1 MIALVGGTPIITSS
15 LQTVE
20 LLITHMMK
28 NLTHLA
34 GSPRMS
40 LKKKKKKKMYHSLGC
55 KVEDGASLYSV
66 VLLGHRPKIMETL
79 SLAPHANGVASLED
93 LLAGLNNV

>member
-1 MIALVGGTPIITSS
+1 
-15 LQTVE
+15 
-20 LLITHMMK
+20 
-28 NLTHLA
+28 
-34 GSPRMS
+34 
-40 LKKKKKKKMYHSLGC
+40 MYHSLGC